1 MRRHAMPEMKE
12 GGVNVTPLIDIV
24 MCLIIF
30 FMLVAKIGVARTTDQ
45 VDLPATIIG
54 QMIKDMSNTVTINIH
69 PRPGQDPQVVIGDHE
84 VPLHDNNGGTP
95 LLDVLK
101 KFHDTTQLAAKE
113 RKVIIRADQGL
124 EYRQLEPVL
133 MAIAGAALTNV
144 AYETNTPK
152 AVPTGAVAEAN
163 P

>member
-1 MRRHAMPEMKE
+1 MPEMKE

-30 FMLVAKIGVARTTDQ
+30 FMLVAKIGVARSTDQ

-54 QMIKDMSNTVTINIH
+54 QMIKDMSNTITINVH
-69 PRPGQDPQVVIGDHE
+69 PGGQQDPQVVIGDHE
-84 VPLHDNNGGTP
+84 VPLHDNSGGTP

-101 KFHDTTQLAAKE
+101 KFRDTTQLAAKE

-133 MAIAGAALTNV
+133 MAIAGATLTNV

-152 AVPTGAVAEAN
+152 AVPAGPVAEAN

>member
-84 VPLHDNNGGTP
+84 VPLHD
-95 LLDVLK
+95 
-101 KFHDTTQLAAKE
+101 TTQLAAKE

-152 AVPTGAVAEAN
+152 AVPAGSVAEAN